1 MREKELSE
9 LVASTKDPAF
19 VTKGR
24 GIVIAWNK
32 AAEKLF
38 GVTAAQAIGKTCASI
53 VQGTDELGAVCSQN
67 CVVRQAIDSH
77 HPLENFD
84 LEVWTVEGK
93 RWCNVSVLTAEE
105 KASTA
110 SHAIH
115 IVHPADLRKRLE
127 MAVRDFVITST
138 GLPADQAAAIIA
150 SRAVARA
157 SDLSDREI
165 EVLRFLGKGSTTR
178 RVADQLHI
186 SRNTV
191 NNHVQHILQ
200 KLDAH
205 TRLEAIRRAESA
217 GLI

>member
-9 LVASTKDPAF
+9 LVASTRDPAF
-19 VTKGR
+19 ATKAKG
-24 GIVIAWNK
+24 VVVAWNR

-38 GVTAAQAIGKTCASI
+38 GVTAGQAIGRTCASV
-53 VQGTDELGAVCSQN
+53 VQGRDEQGAVCSEN
-67 CVVRQAIDSH
+67 CIVRQAIDSH

-84 LEVWTVEGK
+84 LEVQTPEGK
-93 RWCNVSVLTAEE
+93 RWCNVSVLTAEA

-115 IVHPADLRKRLE
+115 VIRPADLRKRLE

-138 GLPADQAAAIIA
+138 GLPAEQAAALIA

-157 SDLSDREI
+157 SDLSDRELEI
-165 EVLRFLGKGSTTR
+165 LRFLARGSTTR
-178 RVADQLHI
+178 SVADQLHI
-186 SRNTV
+186 SRSTV

-205 TRLEAIRRAESA
+205 TRLEAIRRAELA